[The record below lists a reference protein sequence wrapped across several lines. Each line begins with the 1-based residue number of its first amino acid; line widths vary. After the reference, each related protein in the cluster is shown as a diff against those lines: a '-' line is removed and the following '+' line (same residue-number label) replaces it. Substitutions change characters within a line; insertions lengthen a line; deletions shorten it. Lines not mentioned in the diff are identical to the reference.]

1 MIRAMAHSDP
11 VLSVESRLRADEI
24 DGGLALVREVGWN
37 QVAADWKLF
46 LDLGT
51 VYAVRTGSGRVVAT
65 AATLPYQRFAWISMV
80 LVTAEFR
87 RQGLATR
94 LMRRCVDDLV
104 AAGLVPILDATP
116 AGREVY
122 QAIDFHDTWRFR
134 RLTLGDKRLTVTV
147 VAVPAGVTIEP
158 ITDAIWP
165 VLRRYDAGAFGADR
179 GALLTQLR
187 GRLPAAE
194 LVARRGDE
202 VVGFLLGR
210 DGRTSSYL
218 GPLVAEDQAIVLAL
232 LARALADVPG
242 PIYIDSPDVHAHV
255 RAWLEAVGF
264 TTQRPYIRMVHNRR
278 DGFDDPARTFAVAGP
293 ELG

>member
-1 MIRAMAHSDP
+1 
-11 VLSVESRLRADEI
+11 
-24 DGGLALVREVGWN
+24 
-37 QVAADWKLF
+37 
-46 LDLGT
+46 
-51 VYAVRTGSGRVVAT
+51 
-65 AATLPYQRFAWISMV
+65 MV

-94 LMRRCVDDLV
+94 LMHRCVDDLV
-104 AAGLVPILDATP
+104 AAGLVPVLDATP

-134 RLTLGDKRLTVTV
+134 RLTLGHKRLTPPA
-147 VAVPAGVTIEP
+147 VA
-158 ITDAIWP
+158 
-165 VLRRYDAGAFGADR
+165 DAGRCHHRTDHRRDLARSCAATTLAAFGADR

-218 GPLVAEDQAIVLAL
+218 GPLVAEDEAIALAL
-232 LARALADVPG
+232 LARALAAVPG
-242 PIYIDSPDVHAHV
+242 PIYIDSPDVHANV
-255 RAWLEAVGF
+255 RAWLEAAGF
-264 TTQRPYIRMVHNRR
+264 TTQRPYIRMVHDRR